1 MIHSINDGRGR
12 MSKVRVEVSSEMLS
26 YVGQGSVVVDWPANW
41 IVFAFHGFGTAGPVC
56 VGASAENADDLA
68 SASLLLAI
76 DPDACRRLVG
86 QTPALACKWHLPSDL
101 RAVAL
106 AITDCDLPEPLRA
119 TLRLAKS
126 IELVLALLTREAE
139 GALVAADDAGELR
152 EGDAVRLL
160 HARRLIADRWDEKL
174 TLDAIARACGL
185 NRAKLTRGFRLMF
198 NSSVADA
205 LAENRLAGAR
215 RMVRETDMQ
224 IASIGYAC
232 GYNNTASFT
241 RAFTRRFGMPP
252 TSLRQAAA

>member
-1 MIHSINDGRGR
+1 
-12 MSKVRVEVSSEMLS
+12 MSKARVEVSPEMLAF
-26 YVGQGSVVVDWPANW
+26 VGQGPISSDWPADW
-41 IVFAFHGFGTAGPVC
+41 IIWSFSGFGTTGPVSVSTRGGSC
-56 VGASAENADDLA
+56 HDFDAAALVFV
-68 SASLLLAI
+68 I
-76 DPDACRRLVG
+76 DPAACRRMTG
-86 QTPALACKWHLPSDL
+86 EAPAPNRCWHVPSDL

-106 AITDCDLPEPLRA
+106 AIIDCDLPEPMRA

-126 IELVLALLTREAE
+126 IELVLALLRHEAT
-139 GALVAADDAGELR
+139 GSLVAADHFGELCH
-152 EGDAVRLL
+152 GDALRLL
-160 HARRLIADRWDEKL
+160 TARRMIDDRWGEKL

-205 LAENRLAGAR
+205 LAENRLSGAR
-215 RMVRETDMQ
+215 RMVRETDMM

-252 TSLRQAAA
+252 TQLRQVAA

>member
-1 MIHSINDGRGR
+1 V
-12 MSKVRVEVSSEMLS
+12 SKTRVEVSPEMLS
-26 YVGQGSVVVDWPANW
+26 YVGQGPIAADWPADW
-41 IVFAFHGFGTAGPVC
+41 IVFTFRGFGTAGPVR
-56 VGASAENADDLA
+56 VVASLGVRDDLS
-68 SASLLLAI
+68 SASLVFAI
-76 DPDACRRLVG
+76 DPNACRRLTG
-86 QTPALACKWHLPSDL
+86 STPELDRSWHLPSDL

-106 AITDCDLPEPLRA
+106 AITDCDLPEPARA

-126 IELVLALLTREAE
+126 IELVIALLTRELAGE
-139 GALVAADDAGELR
+139 LVFADELGELR
-152 EGDAVRLL
+152 EGDAARLL
-160 HARRLIADRWDEKL
+160 TARRMIDDHWNEKL
-174 TLDAIARACGL
+174 TLAIIARACGL

-252 TSLRQAAA
+252 TQLRQVAA